1 MGKVGSRQDAGA
13 EVSFAT
19 RVGDLGC
26 GVGYTNKPFQIH
38 EILWGAEVR
47 RPCRVMFLIYTEVQ
61 VPLLQGTM
69 EYDGASVLSLVLLG
83 EPYGTPIRRPRCCC
97 RSCAGCTAPH
107 PPTPPLYG
115 LRPDMSES
123 SGTPGE
129 NLARGSFASVFP

>member
-1 MGKVGSRQDAGA
+1 MWVRPGPDKTPVPR
-13 EVSFAT
+13 VSFAT

-83 EPYGTPIRRPRCCC
+83 EPYGTPIRRPRCSAV
-97 RSCAGCTAPH
+97 RALAVRHRIPRHPRCTAC
-107 PPTPPLYG
+107 G
-115 LRPDMSES
+115 LI
-123 SGTPGE
+123 
-129 NLARGSFASVFP
+129 